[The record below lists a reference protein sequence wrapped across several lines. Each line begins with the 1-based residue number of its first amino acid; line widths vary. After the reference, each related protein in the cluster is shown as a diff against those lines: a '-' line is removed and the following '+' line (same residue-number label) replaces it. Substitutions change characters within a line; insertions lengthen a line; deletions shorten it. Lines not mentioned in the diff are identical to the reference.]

1 MADQITRYKNIVN
14 KELGIDVNNPTRK
27 RKYCEARG
35 LYYTLLKNST
45 NLSLHSIGESVN
57 KDHSTVVYSLTQFPL
72 WLKHNDMLRYAYNNA
87 KTKIKDLKDITE
99 EDSHIKLK
107 QKCVELNFEIFELK
121 EKIKEFEL
129 KEQSRNIKNDRLIEL
144 VNRIP
149 EDKEDLM
156 IDRLDKILAMY

>member
-72 WLKHNDMLRYAYNNA
+72 WLKHNNMLRYAYNNA

-99 EDSHIKLK
+99 EDNHIKLK

-121 EKIKEFEL
+121 EQIKSY
-129 KEQSRNIKNDRLIEL
+129 KEIEESRSIKNNRLIDL

-149 EDKEDLM
+149 EDKEDLI

>member
-1 MADQITRYKNIVN
+1 MADQITRYKKIVN
-14 KELGIDVNNPTRK
+14 KELGVDIDNTTRK

-45 NLSLHSIGESVN
+45 NLSLHSIGDSVN
-57 KDHSTVVYSLTQFPL
+57 KDHSTVVYSLSQFPL
-72 WLKHNDMLRYAYNNA
+72 WLKQNKMLEYAYNNA

-129 KEQSRNIKNDRLIEL
+129 KEQSRNVKNDRLIEL
-144 VNRIP
+144 LNRIP

>member
-1 MADQITRYKNIVN
+1 MADQITRYKKIVN
-14 KELGIDVNNPTRK
+14 NELGLDVNNPTRK

-45 NLSLHSIGESVN
+45 NLSLHSIGDSVN
-57 KDHSTVVYSLTQFPL
+57 KDHSTVVYSLSQFPI
-72 WLKHNDMLRYAYNNA
+72 WMKHNKMLEYAYNNA

-121 EKIKEFEL
+121 EKIKQFEL
-129 KEQSRNIKNDRLIEL
+129 KEQSRNVKNDRLIEL
-144 VNRIP
+144 LNRIP
-149 EDKEDLM
+149 EDKEDLI

>member
-14 KELGIDVNNPTRK
+14 KELGLDVNNPTRK

-45 NLSLHSIGESVN
+45 NLSLHSIGDSVN
-57 KDHSTVVYSLTQFPL
+57 KDHSTVVYSLSQFPI
-72 WLKHNDMLRYAYNNA
+72 WMKHNKMLEYAYNNA

-129 KEQSRNIKNDRLIEL
+129 KEQSRNIKNNRLIEL

-149 EDKEDLM
+149 EDKEDLI